1 LRAFSYDPL
10 VSAFNVSVNVNNG
23 NVTLDGKVDN
33 LKAKNAAERDAQNTV
48 GVSDIRNNITV
59 EKKVIVRENISVTDE
74 ALQKRAEAA
83 IIRSDILEIDKLAIT
98 IISGIANVTGTV
110 DSKLEKR
117 KATNVLEEIIGII
130 GINNELSTAGN

>member
-1 LRAFSYDPL
+1 MRAFSYDPL